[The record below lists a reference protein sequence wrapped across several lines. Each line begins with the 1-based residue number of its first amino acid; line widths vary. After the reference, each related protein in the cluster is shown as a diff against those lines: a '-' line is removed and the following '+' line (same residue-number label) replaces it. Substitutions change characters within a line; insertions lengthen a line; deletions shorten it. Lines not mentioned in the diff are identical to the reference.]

1 MRKHLPGYRDH
12 ADGRAPSGAQGR
24 GRRLEGGATCPNIV
38 NQNDALWHHGA
49 YAHREDAVHDSP
61 SLSAP
66 ERMQCGYRPGALKH
80 RRDSGRE
87 RPRCSRR
94 NQRSMIKAA
103 ITEACGIGG
112 DRNKCGVATK
122 VVLHRTNG
130 SAQADPERLCQRG
143 HTMELQRSCHLTEAP
158 LILADPRTGDA
169 ACWCNPSLYTTA
181 TSETELVAA
190 LRTEK
195 RTFDAAGATALWREK
210 RQHWRGGALQL
221 GECIAGTLCEL
232 HPYRIVRRTYLLRIG
247 RYDRPMT
254 STNAWTV
261 RTLPLAELPASEW
274 ERLLATN
281 PTASAFSNR
290 AVHEAWWI
298 GYGAE
303 STDISLAV
311 YDAAGALFA
320 YLPLMLRPDG
330 VRYLGATYHIDY
342 ATVLIDLNNVEMA
355 TAATDALVAHLFAD
369 ATALDLRRLRR
380 ADRAHALLMSALAA
394 NTTRTATTTIEE
406 PAPAIDLTNITTFD
420 GHLERIDKKDRHE
433 IRRKVRR
440 GEGAGV
446 TISAKPHAVDD
457 LAEFIKLHRARWGHH
472 GLFTEDEKGVRDEAF
487 MRELFERA
495 PKELI
500 TIIVAR
506 NLEFGAFAA
515 GLFLRDATGLR
526 YWNAGGELA
535 ARSLSPGIL
544 LFAHGLQMAIAER
557 KQTFDFLRGNE
568 SYKYEVGAADVDVL
582 MVTVPAA

>member
-1 MRKHLPGYRDH
+1 
-12 ADGRAPSGAQGR
+12 
-24 GRRLEGGATCPNIV
+24 
-38 NQNDALWHHGA
+38 
-49 YAHREDAVHDSP
+49 
-61 SLSAP
+61 
-66 ERMQCGYRPGALKH
+66 
-80 RRDSGRE
+80 
-87 RPRCSRR
+87 
-94 NQRSMIKAA
+94 
-103 ITEACGIGG
+103 
-112 DRNKCGVATK
+112 
-122 VVLHRTNG
+122 
-130 SAQADPERLCQRG
+130 
-143 HTMELQRSCHLTEAP
+143 MELECAHCFTEAP
-158 LILADPRTGDA
+158 LIRTDPCPCNTARRRGAPLHPTVFSKTKLFTTLGAEECPFNATG
-169 ACWCNPSLYTTA
+169 TTA
-181 TSETELVAA
+181 
-190 LRTEK
+190 LRCE
-195 RTFDAAGATALWREK
+195 E
-210 RQHWRGGALQL
+210 RQDWRGGALQL
-221 GECIAGTLCEL
+221 GKCIAGTLGEL
-232 HPYRIVRRTYLLRIG
+232 HPRRIVRHAYPLRIG
-247 RYDRPMT
+247 RYDRRMT
-254 STNAWTV
+254 STTAWTV